1 MYRLIKIMFYLF
13 LIILLGLYIFPL
25 SFIFDK
31 AISFIAFSV
40 FPSISLIVLD
50 EFDILWE
57 FKGGLFIKL
66 GFIALYK
73 PPITNG
79 LSRSPSKN
87 DMRTSLPL

>member
-1 MYRLIKIMFYLF
+1 M
-13 LIILLGLYIFPL
+13 
-25 SFIFDK
+25 FDK
-31 AISFIAFSV
+31 VISFIPFSI

-73 PPITNG
+73 LPITNG
-79 LSRSPSKN
+79 IYRFPSKN
-87 DMRTSLPL
+87 DVRTSSPTINRCYR